1 MNLKAPPAAIWVRL
15 KHTIRNRAPAVIWA
29 RSRKTTPKTPKVS
42 SLHAAKRKATPRIN
56 SAPQIKPGR
65 SKARLKTAEKVEKI
79 EKLEPAEKPVES
91 IETKEPEA
99 AIETPPVEELEPEV
113 EPEPDLDDL
122 IIDNDLFLRL

>member
-1 MNLKAPPAAIWVRL
+1 VRGSQDS
-15 KHTIRNRAPAVIWA
+15 AVDGEDDIDPMEEPLF
-29 RSRKTTPKTPKVS
+29 KEM
-42 SLHAAKRKATPRIN
+42 
-56 SAPQIKPGR
+56 APQIEGVEK
-65 SKARLKTAEKVEKI
+65 AEKVEKI